1 MSKVVPIYREK
12 SPIKRFFGEII
23 ENIPE
28 AVVVV
33 GAILAVGLAQF
44 VFVVYGTFAT
54 LVASVG
60 CTMIGVAWGLSLRR
74 RRRTEDWTPPLINA
88 GRAAPSSPREDAP
101 LRDAA

>member
-1 MSKVVPIYREK
+1 MSKVIPIKK
-12 SPIKRFFGEII
+12 SPGRNYFGEII
-23 ENIPE
+23 VSTPE
-28 AVVVV
+28 AAVVV

-44 VFVVYGTFAT
+44 IFVLYGTFAS

-60 CTMIGVAWGLSLRR
+60 CTAIGVAWGLWLRR

-88 GRAAPSSPREDAP
+88 GRAAPSSSRDDVP